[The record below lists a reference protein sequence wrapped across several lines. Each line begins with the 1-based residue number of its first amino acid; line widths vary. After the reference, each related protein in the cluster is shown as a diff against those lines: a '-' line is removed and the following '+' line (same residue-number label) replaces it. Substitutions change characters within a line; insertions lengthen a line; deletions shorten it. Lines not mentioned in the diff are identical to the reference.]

1 MSEAMAVVF
10 AVAAEDEEAKSSSL
24 EKSRRSSMRNKS

>member
-10 AVAAEDEEAKSSSL
+10 AVPAEDEEVKISSL